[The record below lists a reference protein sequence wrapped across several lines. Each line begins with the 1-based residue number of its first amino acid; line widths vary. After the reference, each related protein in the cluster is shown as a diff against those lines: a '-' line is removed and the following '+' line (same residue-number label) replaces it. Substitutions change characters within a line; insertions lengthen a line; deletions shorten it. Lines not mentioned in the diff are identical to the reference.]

1 MYSITVRIDGIE
13 NRRRN
18 AGLLHVV
25 IGFFMIINIATY
37 YRYTAYHSFLPLIP
51 LLLIASISLFYGLF
65 RRKLDWNA
73 KYNFWLRLI
82 QAVSFIILG
91 IAMTTV
97 GRSIDYIGIFIFAF
111 LSIMLFF
118 SEKRVFEET
127 LIQINESG
135 ILIPGI
141 YKDHLVEWKELS
153 DVVVREDFITI
164 FHEKQKYLQYQVKE
178 DLSILEVAKLNAFCK
193 EKMEGIDREEKDI
206 NEQETGSNG

>member
-1 MYSITVRIDGIE
+1 MYSITVRIEGIE

-37 YRYTAYHSFLPLIP
+37 YRYTAYQNFLPLIP

-82 QAVSFIILG
+82 QAISFIILG

-97 GRSIDYIGIFIFAF
+97 GRSIDYLGIFIFAI
-111 LSIMLFF
+111 LSILLLF
-118 SEKRVFEET
+118 SEKRVFQET
-127 LIQINESG
+127 LIRINENG
-135 ILIPGI
+135 IVIPGI
-141 YKDHLVEWKELS
+141 YKDHLVEWNELS
-153 DVVVREDFITI
+153 EVVVREDFITI

-178 DLSILEVAKLNAFCK
+178 DLSTLEVAKLNAFCR
-193 EKMEGIDREEKDI
+193 EKIETVVRIDEE
-206 NEQETGSNG
+206 Q

>member
-1 MYSITVRIDGIE
+1 MFSITVRIDGIE

-37 YRYTAYHSFLPLIP
+37 YRYTAYNSFLPLIP

-65 RRKLDWNA
+65 RKKLDWNA

-82 QAVSFIILG
+82 QFISFIILG

-97 GRSIDYIGIFIFAF
+97 GRSLDYIGIFIFAL
-111 LSIMLFF
+111 LSIMLLF
-118 SEKRVFEET
+118 SEKRLFQET
-127 LIQINESG
+127 LIRIDENG
-135 ILIPGI
+135 IVIPGI

-153 DVVVREDFITI
+153 NVVIREDFITI
-164 FHEKQKYLQYQVKE
+164 FHEKQKYLQYQVNE
-178 DLSILEVAKLNAFCK
+178 DLSTLEVAKMNAFCK
-193 EKMEGIDREEKDI
+193 ERIEGVARVEE
-206 NEQETGSNG
+206 

>member
-37 YRYTAYHSFLPLIP
+37 YRYTSYHSFLPLIP

-82 QAVSFIILG
+82 QAISFLVLG
-91 IAMTTV
+91 IAMATV
-97 GRSIDYIGIFIFAF
+97 GREIDYIGIFIFVL

-118 SEKRVFEET
+118 SEKRVFQET
-127 LIQINESG
+127 LIRINENG

-141 YKDHLVEWKELS
+141 YKDHLVEWNELS
-153 DVVVREDFITI
+153 DVVIREDFITI
-164 FHEKQKYLQYQVKE
+164 FHEKQKYLQYQVNE
-178 DLSILEVAKLNAFCK
+178 DLSTLEVAKLNAFCK
-193 EKMEGIDREEKDI
+193 EKIEGAEKVDEES
-206 NEQETGSNG
+206 NEE